1 MSSLK
6 MMNCKICDTQ
16 STFFFSTKVL
26 NKYDVD
32 YFQCPSCGFV
42 QTEEPYWLEEAY
54 NSPITASDIGI
65 LMRNEMLV
73 QLAGNIIVTFFDHDA
88 KFLDYGAGYG
98 LFVRMMRDRGIDFS
112 WNDQYCDNLFSK
124 GFEGSLEKS
133 YELLTS
139 FEVFEHLVDPLATI
153 EGLLK
158 ASKNILFS
166 TELLP
171 PNNPKADAWWYYST
185 HEGQH
190 ISIFTPKSL
199 AAIADKFGLNL
210 YSNGSFFH
218 LLTEK
223 NLDQQEFAKWSQY
236 SPEGFGK
243 PSLLQRDVV
252 TLAEKRSSVHPSPV
266 QEYENNSVVEREQP
280 TIVIDGVFFQMFK
293 TGIARVWSSLLKEW
307 ASSDFAKHIVVLDRM
322 KSTPRIPG
330 ITYRDV
336 RSYNYGDVEGDRKL
350 LQSICDEENA
360 SLFISTYYTTPLTTA
375 SVFMAYDMIP
385 EVMDWDLTHP
395 MWRNKSHSINHA
407 SSYISISESTK
418 KDLAS
423 IFPEVVDYPSLVSC
437 LAFDATIFKQSTQ
450 EEMTRFQEEYSIA
463 KPYFLL
469 VGHPGGYKNGILLF
483 KALSKLANRSQ
494 FDVICTCSLT
504 ELDSELCGSVDGYH
518 VHLLKLS
525 DDELRLAYSGA
536 IALVYPSKYEG
547 FGLPI
552 LEAMACSCP
561 VITCA
566 LSSIPE
572 VAGDAAIFVDPDD
585 VDAMVDAIVKIQDS
599 TVRQNLIRKGLI
611 QSRKFSWDKTAGLI
625 TDRLLETAQISLVEQ
640 VEDHAVI
647 EKMRPVIDAF
657 AQSKSLGHLGDLSEL
672 RLARQSLANHYLS
685 KSLGQLKVSHLGHL
699 GDIHRELC
707 KHQFLLGQLTE
718 TEARFVSSLSAL
730 FQSDSVELMLSAV
743 LVSMMYQRS
752 DRICRDIDTTKI
764 PSWLLTDYIHYV
776 CTAPPLFTQV
786 GELSQHVAFMC
797 DWLSQLNENIINYP
811 GTDRWSDIAWMTLQ
825 RLKTFP
831 LYFVEQNVKDYFV
844 NRALLVECCLT
855 SKGYNLPYQFP
866 LVRRDENRIRLGV
879 LASHF
884 TPQSETFASLPIYK
898 SLDRNKFEIILIS
911 VVQTGHRLERYCI
924 GLADVDIQ
932 LPEGLTNRV
941 TCIRELDLDILFFA
955 TNVTLVTDD
964 MLLLASHRLARV
976 QVTGMNSP
984 TTTGLQSIDHYMSS
998 AFVNP
1003 IFSVDDH
1010 YSEAIVSLES
1020 AAQCFDF
1027 ATERF
1032 LDEGESICRDDFDI
1046 SESSIVYCS
1055 GANFRKVTPELEL
1068 SWAKII
1074 AAVPN
1079 SVLMLYPFNPNWSD
1093 SCPIAA
1099 FHDRINQT
1107 FIDHGLDLSRLIIL
1121 DAAPTRSQ
1129 VMNRLTLADIYL
1141 DSYPFSGMTSLI
1153 DPLMLN
1159 MPTLVMEMDSA
1170 CSLARGSAFL
1180 RELNA
1185 EELIVRDVQSYINLA
1200 VQLGQDVSF
1209 RSRMKDV
1216 IQLGMSHNPSFL
1228 NSDRYGEE
1236 ISKAFHQMFDEYQ
1249 SKQILNSLEI
1259 RDKNLIVFPDWNLD
1273 EDELFESMIIPVR
1286 SVVAG
1291 EDCEQTSLLVYIGDR
1306 DPEYADLL
1314 MTSVLMHLV
1323 SEEGIEIEGDG
1334 PQVEFLDRLGFLQ
1347 QTKIAE
1353 IYSLVEFVG
1362 EDSEMIERFNV
1373 SLI

>member
-1 MSSLK
+1 
-6 MMNCKICDTQ
+6 MMHCKICETQ
-16 STFFFSTKVL
+16 SAFFFSTKVL

-54 NSPITASDIGI
+54 SSPITASDIGI

-124 GFEGSLEKS
+124 GFEGHLGEP

-171 PNNPKADAWWYYST
+171 PNNPKANDWWYYST

-252 TLAEKRSSVHPSPV
+252 TLEGKRLINNFPPA
-266 QEYENNSVVEREQP
+266 QKYENNSVVERAQP
-280 TIVIDGVFFQMFK
+280 TIVIDGVFFQMLK

-307 ASSDFAKHIVVLDRM
+307 ESSDFAKHIVVLDRM
-322 KSTPRIPG
+322 KSAPRIPG

-336 RSYNYGDVEGDRKL
+336 RSYNYGDVEGDRQL
-350 LQSICDEENA
+350 IQSICDEENA

-385 EVMDWDLTHP
+385 EIMDWDLTHP
-395 MWRNKSHSINHA
+395 MWRNKSYSINHA
-407 SSYISISESTK
+407 SSYISISESTAR
-418 KDLAS
+418 DLTS
-423 IFPEVVDYPSLVSC
+423 VFPEVVDYPHLVSY
-437 LAFDATIFKQSTQ
+437 LAFDESIFKKSSHD
-450 EEMTRFQEEYSIA
+450 EVTRFQKKYNIS

-469 VGHPGGYKNGILLF
+469 VGHPGGYKNGVLFF
-483 KALSKLANRSQ
+483 KALSELTDRSR

-504 ELDSELCGSVDGYH
+504 EIDSELGEFIDGYQ

-525 DDELRLAYSGA
+525 DDDLRSAYSGA

-547 FGLPI
+547 FGLPV

-566 LSSIPE
+566 TSSIPE

-585 VDAMVDAIVKIQDS
+585 VVTMVNAIVTIQDS
-599 TVRQNLIRKGLI
+599 TVRQDMIEKGLI
-611 QSRKFSWDKTAGLI
+611 QIQKFSWDKTAGLI
-625 TDRLLETAQISLVEQ
+625 SDRLLETAQISLVEQ

-647 EKMRPVIDAF
+647 EKLRPVIDAF
-657 AQSKSLGHLGDLSEL
+657 AQSKSLGHLSDLSEL

-730 FQSDSVELMLSAV
+730 FQSDSIELMLSAV

-752 DRICRDIDTTKI
+752 DRICWDIDTTKI
-764 PSWLLTDYIHYV
+764 PSWLLKDYIDFV
-776 CTAPPLFTQV
+776 CVSPSLFTQSV
-786 GELSQHVAFMC
+786 EVSQYVEFMSY
-797 DWLSQLNENIINYP
+797 WLGLVNENTISQLD
-811 GTDRWSDIAWMTLQ
+811 TVRWGEIAWMTLQ
-825 RLKTFP
+825 HLKTLP
-831 LYFVEQNVKDYFV
+831 MYFVERNVKEYFV
-844 NRALLVECCLT
+844 TRGALVEYCLT
-855 SKGYNLPYQFP
+855 SKGYALQYQFP
-866 LVRRDENRIRLGV
+866 FVQRDESRIRLGV

-911 VVQTGHRLERYCI
+911 LFRSGHRLERYCM
-924 GLADVDIQ
+924 GLSDLDVQ
-932 LPEGLTNRV
+932 LPDGLKNRV

-955 TNVTLVTDD
+955 TNVTLITDD
-964 MLLLASHRLARV
+964 MLLLASHRLARI

-984 TTTGLQSIDHYMSS
+984 TTTGLKSIDYYLSS
-998 AFVNP
+998 TFINP
-1003 IFSVDDH
+1003 IFSVDAH
-1010 YSEAIVSLES
+1010 YSETIVSLNS

-1032 LDEGESICRDDFDI
+1032 LEEGEVIDRDNLSIPA
-1046 SESSIVYCS
+1046 SSIVYCS
-1055 GANFRKVTPELEL
+1055 GANFRKITPELEM

-1079 SVLMLYPFNPNWSD
+1079 SALMLYPFNPNWSD
-1093 SCPIAA
+1093 SYPIAA
-1099 FHDRINQT
+1099 FRERINQT
-1107 FIDHGLDLSRLIIL
+1107 FIDHELDLSRLIVL

-1159 MPTLVMEMDSA
+1159 MPTLVMEMNSA

-1273 EDELFESMIIPVR
+1273 EDELFESMIIPIR
-1286 SVVAG
+1286 SVVAD
-1291 EDCEQTSLLVYIGDR
+1291 EDCEQTGLLVYIGDR

-1334 PQVEFLDRLGFLQ
+1334 PQVEFLDELGFLQ
-1347 QTKIAE
+1347 RAKIAE
-1353 IYSLVEFVG
+1353 TYSLVEFFG
-1362 EDSEMIERFNV
+1362 EDSEMVEQFKV
-1373 SLI
+1373 SFKTA